1 MIVSVC
7 ADKGAPGVTT
17 LTAALGVVWSGE
29 RMVLEADISGADL
42 PFRLLHQAGTGLLN
56 PQPSVLDLATDLRR
70 VAPYDVVHYGQPTA
84 LGVSVVPGG
93 RSAEAFAGMA
103 PLWPQIA
110 QTAYDW
116 SGTVLAD
123 LGRMQPADPATPVAA
138 LSTAVLVLARPD
150 MEGLYH
156 LRERVLELTATLGR
170 PYLEQTPVAVVLRAR
185 SGQDSKLAVKRARA
199 VLDAE
204 GSPVPVLGVFAED
217 PAGAEAL
224 RGRQVTRKLLGTDLL
239 QSTRTLAEALLARWP
254 QLTGAAAPAVPA
266 VTTAAPAEPTGVSP
280 RWGRLAGL
288 RQQPESGQV
297 SA

>member
-1 MIVSVC
+1 
-7 ADKGAPGVTT
+7 
-17 LTAALGVVWSGE
+17 
-29 RMVLEADISGADL
+29 
-42 PFRLLHQAGTGLLN
+42 
-56 PQPSVLDLATDLRR
+56 
-70 VAPYDVVHYGQPTA
+70 
-84 LGVSVVPGG
+84 
-93 RSAEAFAGMA
+93 
-103 PLWPQIA
+103 
-110 QTAYDW
+110 
-116 SGTVLAD
+116 
-123 LGRMQPADPATPVAA
+123 
-138 LSTAVLVLARPD
+138 
-150 MEGLYH
+150 
-156 LRERVLELTATLGR
+156 
-170 PYLEQTPVAVVLRAR
+170 VLRAR